1 MGDIFASAI
10 IFESLNFSIHWG
22 LRLAPDLAGLL
33 EGLDI
38 FLGHVYFG
46 RNFIP
51 ELWYIAYAAGQF

>member
-1 MGDIFASAI
+1 MHQQLFLSHLILAYTEAV
-10 IFESLNFSIHWG
+10 
-22 LRLAPDLAGLL
+22 RLAPDLAGLL

>member
-1 MGDIFASAI
+1 MSHLILAYTEAA
-10 IFESLNFSIHWG
+10 
-22 LRLAPDLAGLL
+22 RLAPDLAGLL